1 MSQENVDAFNRAV
14 EAFQRSDFDVW
25 IDSFAE
31 DGEFIP
37 QRAPIQG
44 TYRGAAALR
53 GFLADNA
60 ENFDVFHPWYEDV
73 RDLGDRV
80 LALGRL
86 RICGKEGG
94 VEIEVPSTLVLTYRD
109 GKVVRFEDFGDK
121 RKALRAVGL
130 SE

>member
-1 MSQENVDAFNRAV
+1 MSEQNVDAFFRSL
-14 EAFQRSDFDVW
+14 EGFQRCDFDVW
-25 IDSFAE
+25 INSFAE
-31 DGEFIP
+31 DGEFVP

-44 TYRGAAALR
+44 TYTGKASLR

-80 LALGRL
+80 LALGKL
-86 RICGKEGG
+86 RIQGKEGG
-94 VEIEVPSTLVLTYRD
+94 VAIEVPSSLVITYRG
-109 GKVVRFEDFGDK
+109 GKVVRFEDFGER

-130 SE
+130 SD